1 VQSNVDPLRPILFAM
16 SDGDVG
22 PYLLPRLLGNIRDS
36 DPGSGTIHMT
46 VLRAP
51 TKLNGAFCVMYPSAL
66 SYVN

>member
-1 VQSNVDPLRPILFAM
+1 M

-22 PYLLPRLLGNIRDS
+22 PYLLPRLLGNIGDS